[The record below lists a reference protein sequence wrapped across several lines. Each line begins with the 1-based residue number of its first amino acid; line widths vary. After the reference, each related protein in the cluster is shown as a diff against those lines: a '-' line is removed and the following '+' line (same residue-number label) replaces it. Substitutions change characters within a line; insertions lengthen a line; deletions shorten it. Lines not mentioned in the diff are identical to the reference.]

1 MSVSAPTHGQQDETP
16 LPSSYR
22 VVETGVTETGL
33 STITR
38 DDVVPVNAVPDGRGL
53 GRLWE
58 ADGVL
63 PGTDAAKAGDD
74 AVESPLFP
82 AVGGVRFWSVT
93 VPPEAPDAPPPAE
106 FHQTASLDVG
116 IVLSGRI
123 VLEMEDGTSAELS
136 AGQAFAQLGTPHHWR
151 NPYPV
156 DAVIAVVMMGRDQ

>member
-1 MSVSAPTHGQQDETP
+1 M
-16 LPSSYR
+16 
-22 VVETGVTETGL
+22 VETGVTAAGL
-33 STITR
+33 STIVR
-38 DDVVPVNAVPDGRGL
+38 DEVVPVSTVPDGRGL

-58 ADGVL
+58 GDGVL
-63 PGTDAAKAGDD
+63 PGGDAVRSGDD

-82 AVGGVRFWSVT
+82 AAGGVRFWSVT

-106 FHQTASLDVG
+106 FHHTSTLDVG

-136 AGQAFAQLGTPHHWR
+136 AGQAFAQQGTPHHWR